1 MNYLFAALLLA
12 LPVIASGQVYR
23 WTDEAG
29 RVHYGDKPPAD
40 RKAKAVQDRISSYD
54 GAAQVTQLRAAT
66 GNGTTAGQGSAQ
78 VVLYSAVWCKYCRQ
92 AKAYFAQRGLRY
104 EERDVEASPGARRE
118 YDQLGGRGVPVILV
132 GRQRMDGYSQ
142 GRLESMLRAEGL

>member
-1 MNYLFAALLLA
+1 MKYLFAALLLA
-12 LPVIASGQVYR
+12 LPAIASGQVYR

-54 GAAQVTQLRAAT
+54 GAAQVTTARKAAT
-66 GNGTTAGQGSAQ
+66 PAQGSAQ

-92 AKAYFAQRGLRY
+92 AKAYFAGRGLKY

-118 YDQLGGRGVPVILV
+118 YEQLGGRGVPVILV
-132 GRQRMDGYSQ
+132 GRQRMDGYDQ
-142 GRLESMLRAEGL
+142 GRLESMLRTEGL

>member
-1 MNYLFAALLLA
+1 LIAILLA
-12 LPVIASGQVYR
+12 LPAVAGAQVYR

-29 RVHYGDKPPAD
+29 RVHYGDKPPAE
-40 RKAKAVQDRISSYD
+40 RKAKAVQDRISSYA

-66 GNGTTAGQGSAQ
+66 SKAATAHGSAQ
-78 VVLYSAVWCKYCRQ
+78 VVLYSAVWCKYCQQ
-92 AKAYFAQRGLRY
+92 AKAYFAGRGLRY

-118 YDQLGGRGVPVILV
+118 YEQLGGRGVPVILV

>member
-1 MNYLFAALLLA
+1 LIAILLA
-12 LPVIASGQVYR
+12 LPAVAGAQVYR

-40 RKAKAVQDRISSYD
+40 RKAKAVEDRISSYA
-54 GAAQVTQLRAAT
+54 GAALVSQVPAA
-66 GNGTTAGQGSAQ
+66 ARKPGQGSAQ

-104 EERDVEASPGARRE
+104 EERDVEASAGARRE

-132 GRQRMDGYSQ
+132 GRQRMDGYSE

>member
-1 MNYLFAALLLA
+1 MKYLFAALLLA
-12 LPVIASGQVYR
+12 LPAIASGQVYR

-40 RKAKAVQDRISSYD
+40 RKAKAVEDRISSYA
-54 GAAQVTQLRAAT
+54 GAAQVTQVPAAPRKA
-66 GNGTTAGQGSAQ
+66 GTPGQGSAQ